1 MKSIIIKQVICLLAF
16 FLMVN
21 FAFSQESKLWV
32 RFDNTVFLPHVN
44 SVGRLIS
51 TSEELNQLI
60 NDNGM
65 TGFIQALPDSKS
77 KNLQNIYE
85 VSFFGNNEDVSISLS
100 KLPFI
105 GLVEKAPDY
114 QVLYTPDDYNIAL
127 SINNDTIDQ
136 YALDLINAQAAWD
149 LSHGSD
155 SVVIAISD
163 QNYYQ
168 HHVELEGKIAYYDST
183 NLATET
189 HGTAVAI
196 LTAGNTNNGIG
207 LSSIGFES
215 KLALYQMTFN
225 EILVAS
231 YAGADVINL
240 SWTSGCYYTQT
251 QQDVINEAYNNGSFI
266 IAAAGNGTTCGGA
279 DSLVYPASYTNVFSV
294 TSVGPTNNH
303 ERFIGDPSSTH
314 QHNLAVD
321 VSAPGYDVT
330 ISPSSNWY
338 LNSSGTSWAAAYVTG
353 TVGLMLSLNKCI
365 SNTDIELILKN
376 SSQNIDSLNPLYAG
390 KIGQGRLDAHEAL
403 VMTTAHLGDLT
414 LSSALVDGCTANDVS
429 ISVSFVGGQAPHTLI
444 WSNGANS
451 LSLDSLGFGINQI
464 TITDAHGCSVNQ
476 VFNVVDVQEPILN
489 SQVTNVACFG
499 DSSGQIELLFTNP
512 QEITNI
518 TWNNGQSGTVLS
530 NLSVGTYEATISYNN
545 GLCSIMQSELVQS
558 PNVLSI
564 AALIVDGCTANDVS
578 ISVSFVGG
586 QAPHDVVWSNGAN
599 SLSLDSL
606 GSGSNQITITDAH
619 GCSVNQVFNVVDV
632 QEPILNSQVTNV
644 ACFGDSSGQIE
655 LLFTNPQEITNITW
669 NNGQSG
675 TVLSNLSVGTYEATI
690 SYNNGL
696 CSIMQSEL
704 VQSPNVL
711 SIAALITDIDSI
723 NTGAIDVTVSG
734 GTPPYLYNWDNNQ
747 QTEDLSNLIAGVYSI
762 SVTDSAGCSLAAFYE
777 ISEDTTG
784 QSDGLDEVVYFN
796 IHAYPNPS
804 NGDVTISWSGELISL
819 ELISALGQVISKQY
833 SFPTNTKL
841 LKNLNSGVYFVRYTK
856 NQTTSKTIKLVV
868 L

>member
-16 FLMVN
+16 FLMEN

-60 NDNGM
+60 NDNDM

-77 KNLQNIYE
+77 KKLQNIYE

-231 YAGADVINL
+231 YAGADVINI

-365 SNTDIELILKN
+365 SNIDIELILKN

-564 AALIVDGCTANDVS
+564 T
-578 ISVSFVGG
+578 
-586 QAPHDVVWSNGAN
+586 
-599 SLSLDSL
+599 
-606 GSGSNQITITDAH
+606 
-619 GCSVNQVFNVVDV
+619 
-632 QEPILNSQVTNV
+632 
-644 ACFGDSSGQIE
+644 
-655 LLFTNPQEITNITW
+655 
-669 NNGQSG
+669 
-675 TVLSNLSVGTYEATI
+675 
-690 SYNNGL
+690 
-696 CSIMQSEL
+696 
-704 VQSPNVL
+704 
-711 SIAALITDIDSI
+711 ALITDIDSI
-723 NTGAIDVTVSG
+723 NAGAIDVTVSG

-784 QSDGLDEVVYFN
+784 QSDGLDEVDYFN

>member
-16 FLMVN
+16 FLMEN

-266 IAAAGNGTTCGGA
+266 IAAAGNGTTCDVA

-429 ISVSFVGGQAPHTLI
+429 ISVSFVGGQAPHDVA

-451 LSLDSLGFGINQI
+451 LSLDSLGFGSNQI

-586 QAPHDVVWSNGAN
+586 QAPHDVAWSNGAN

-606 GSGSNQITITDAH
+606 GFGSNQITITDAH

-675 TVLSNLSVGTYEATI
+675 TVLSNLSVGTYDATI

-704 VQSPNVL
+704 VQSPNVI
-711 SIAALITDIDSI
+711 SITALITDIDSI
-723 NTGAIDVTVSG
+723 NAGAIDVTVSG

>member
-1 MKSIIIKQVICLLAF
+1 MKPIIIKQVICLLAF
-16 FLMVN
+16 FLMEN

-231 YAGADVINL
+231 YAGADVINI

-429 ISVSFVGGQAPHTLI
+429 ISVSFVGGQAPHDVA

-530 NLSVGTYEATISYNN
+530 NLSVGTYDATISYNN

-558 PNVLSI
+558 PNVISI
-564 AALIVDGCTANDVS
+564 T
-578 ISVSFVGG
+578 
-586 QAPHDVVWSNGAN
+586 
-599 SLSLDSL
+599 
-606 GSGSNQITITDAH
+606 
-619 GCSVNQVFNVVDV
+619 
-632 QEPILNSQVTNV
+632 
-644 ACFGDSSGQIE
+644 
-655 LLFTNPQEITNITW
+655 
-669 NNGQSG
+669 
-675 TVLSNLSVGTYEATI
+675 
-690 SYNNGL
+690 
-696 CSIMQSEL
+696 
-704 VQSPNVL
+704 
-711 SIAALITDIDSI
+711 ALITDIDSI
-723 NTGAIDVTVSG
+723 NAGAIDVTVSG

-784 QSDGLDEVVYFN
+784 QSDGLDEVIYFN
-796 IHAYPNPS
+796 INAYPNPS

>member
-1 MKSIIIKQVICLLAF
+1 MKSIIIKQGICLLAF
-16 FLMVN
+16 FLIAN

-183 NLATET
+183 NFATET

-231 YAGADVINL
+231 YAGADVINI

-429 ISVSFVGGQAPHTLI
+429 ISVSFVGGQAPHDVI

-451 LSLDSLGFGINQI
+451 LSLDSLGF
-464 TITDAHGCSVNQ
+464 
-476 VFNVVDVQEPILN
+476 
-489 SQVTNVACFG
+489 
-499 DSSGQIELLFTNP
+499 
-512 QEITNI
+512 
-518 TWNNGQSGTVLS
+518 
-530 NLSVGTYEATISYNN
+530 
-545 GLCSIMQSELVQS
+545 
-558 PNVLSI
+558 
-564 AALIVDGCTANDVS
+564 
-578 ISVSFVGG
+578 
-586 QAPHDVVWSNGAN
+586 
-599 SLSLDSL
+599 
-606 GSGSNQITITDAH
+606 GSNQITITDAH

-723 NTGAIDVTVSG
+723 NAGAIDVTVSG

-784 QSDGLDEVVYFN
+784 QSDGLDEVDYFN

>member
-1 MKSIIIKQVICLLAF
+1 MKPIIIKQVICLLAF
-16 FLMVN
+16 FLMEN

-231 YAGADVINL
+231 YAGADVINI

-266 IAAAGNGTTCGGA
+266 IAAAGNGTTCDVA

-414 LSSALVDGCTANDVS
+414 LSSAFVDGCTANDVS
-429 ISVSFVGGQAPHTLI
+429 ISVSFVGGQAPHDVA

-530 NLSVGTYEATISYNN
+530 NLSVGTYDATISYNN

-558 PNVLSI
+558 PNVISI
-564 AALIVDGCTANDVS
+564 T
-578 ISVSFVGG
+578 
-586 QAPHDVVWSNGAN
+586 
-599 SLSLDSL
+599 
-606 GSGSNQITITDAH
+606 
-619 GCSVNQVFNVVDV
+619 
-632 QEPILNSQVTNV
+632 
-644 ACFGDSSGQIE
+644 
-655 LLFTNPQEITNITW
+655 
-669 NNGQSG
+669 
-675 TVLSNLSVGTYEATI
+675 
-690 SYNNGL
+690 
-696 CSIMQSEL
+696 
-704 VQSPNVL
+704 
-711 SIAALITDIDSI
+711 ALITDIDSI
-723 NTGAIDVTVSG
+723 NAGAIDVTVSG

-747 QTEDLSNLIAGVYSI
+747 QTEDLTNLIAGVYSI

-784 QSDGLDEVVYFN
+784 QSDGLDEVIYFN
-796 IHAYPNPS
+796 INAYPNPS

>member
-1 MKSIIIKQVICLLAF
+1 
-16 FLMVN
+16 
-21 FAFSQESKLWV
+21 
-32 RFDNTVFLPHVN
+32 
-44 SVGRLIS
+44 
-51 TSEELNQLI
+51 
-60 NDNGM
+60 M

-77 KNLQNIYE
+77 KNLQNVYE

-114 QVLYTPDDYNIAL
+114 QVLYAPNDYNIAL
-127 SINNDTIDQ
+127 SYNDTIDQ

-168 HHVELEGKIAYYDST
+168 HHEELEGKIAYYDST
-183 NLATET
+183 NLTTAT

-196 LTAGNTNNGIG
+196 VTAGNTNNGIG
-207 LSSIGFES
+207 LSSIGFDS

-231 YAGADVINL
+231 YAGADVINI
-240 SWTSGCYYTQT
+240 SWTSGCSYTQT
-251 QQDVINEAYNNGSFI
+251 QQDVINEAYNNGTFI

-303 ERFIGDPSSTH
+303 ERIIGDPSSTH

-321 VSAPGYDVT
+321 VSAPGYDVS
-330 ISPSSNWY
+330 ISAAPNWY
-338 LNSSGTSWAAAYVTG
+338 LNTSGTSFACAYVTG

-365 SNTDIELILKN
+365 TNSDIELILKN
-376 SSQNIDSLNPLYAG
+376 SSLNIDSLNPLYTG

-403 VMTTAHLGDLT
+403 VMTTAHLSNLN
-414 LSSALVDGCTANDVS
+414 LSS
-429 ISVSFVGGQAPHTLI
+429 TL
-444 WSNGANS
+444 
-451 LSLDSLGFGINQI
+451 
-464 TITDAHGCSVNQ
+464 
-476 VFNVVDVQEPILN
+476 
-489 SQVTNVACFG
+489 
-499 DSSGQIELLFTNP
+499 
-512 QEITNI
+512 
-518 TWNNGQSGTVLS
+518 
-530 NLSVGTYEATISYNN
+530 
-545 GLCSIMQSELVQS
+545 
-558 PNVLSI
+558 
-564 AALIVDGCTANDVS
+564 VDGCTANDVS

-586 QAPHDVVWSNGAN
+586 QAPHDVVWSNGAI

-606 GSGSNQITITDAH
+606 GFGTNQITITDAH
-619 GCSVNQVFNVVDV
+619 GCSVNQLFEVVDV
-632 QEPILNSQVTNV
+632 QEPFPNTEVTNV
-644 ACFGDSSGQIE
+644 ACFGDSTGQIE
-655 LLFTNPQEITNITW
+655 LLFSNPEEITNVTW

-675 TVLSNLSVGTYEATI
+675 AVLSNLSVGTYEATI

-696 CSIMQSEL
+696 CSIMQTAL
-704 VQSPNVL
+704 VQSPNIL
-711 SIAALITDIDSI
+711 SISAITIDIDSI
-723 NTGAIDVTVSG
+723 NAGAIDVTVSG

-747 QTEDLSNLIAGVYSI
+747 QTEDISNLIAGAYSI

-784 QSDGLDEVVYFN
+784 QSDGLDEVAYFN

-819 ELISALGQVISKQY
+819 ELINALGQVISKQY
-833 SFPTNTKL
+833 SFPTNTKM

-856 NQTTSKTIKLVV
+856 DQITSKTIKLVV

>member
-1 MKSIIIKQVICLLAF
+1 MKPIIIKQVICLLAF
-16 FLMVN
+16 FLMEN

-365 SNTDIELILKN
+365 SNIDIELILKN

-429 ISVSFVGGQAPHTLI
+429 ISVSFVGGQAPHDVA

-451 LSLDSLGFGINQI
+451 LSLDSLGF
-464 TITDAHGCSVNQ
+464 
-476 VFNVVDVQEPILN
+476 
-489 SQVTNVACFG
+489 
-499 DSSGQIELLFTNP
+499 
-512 QEITNI
+512 
-518 TWNNGQSGTVLS
+518 
-530 NLSVGTYEATISYNN
+530 
-545 GLCSIMQSELVQS
+545 
-558 PNVLSI
+558 
-564 AALIVDGCTANDVS
+564 
-578 ISVSFVGG
+578 
-586 QAPHDVVWSNGAN
+586 
-599 SLSLDSL
+599 
-606 GSGSNQITITDAH
+606 GSNQITITDAH

-675 TVLSNLSVGTYEATI
+675 TVLSNLSVGTYDATI

-704 VQSPNVL
+704 VQSPNVI
-711 SIAALITDIDSI
+711 SITALITDIDSI
-723 NTGAIDVTVSG
+723 NAGAIDVTVSG

-784 QSDGLDEVVYFN
+784 QSDGLDEVIYFN
-796 IHAYPNPS
+796 INAYPNPS

>member
-1 MKSIIIKQVICLLAF
+1 MKSIIIKQGICLLAF
-16 FLMVN
+16 FLIAN

-77 KNLQNIYE
+77 KNLQNVYE

-114 QVLYTPDDYNIAL
+114 QVLYAPDDYNIAL

-189 HGTAVAI
+189 HVTAVAI

-231 YAGADVINL
+231 YAGADVINI

-365 SNTDIELILKN
+365 SNIDIELILKN

-429 ISVSFVGGQAPHTLI
+429 ISVSFVGGQAPHDVA

-489 SQVTNVACFG
+489 SQVTNVACFA
-499 DSSGQIELLFTNP
+499 DSTGQIELLFTNL

-530 NLSVGTYEATISYNN
+530 NLSVGTYDATISYNN

-564 AALIVDGCTANDVS
+564 T
-578 ISVSFVGG
+578 
-586 QAPHDVVWSNGAN
+586 
-599 SLSLDSL
+599 
-606 GSGSNQITITDAH
+606 
-619 GCSVNQVFNVVDV
+619 
-632 QEPILNSQVTNV
+632 
-644 ACFGDSSGQIE
+644 
-655 LLFTNPQEITNITW
+655 
-669 NNGQSG
+669 
-675 TVLSNLSVGTYEATI
+675 
-690 SYNNGL
+690 
-696 CSIMQSEL
+696 
-704 VQSPNVL
+704 
-711 SIAALITDIDSI
+711 ALITDIDSI
-723 NTGAIDVTVSG
+723 NAGAIDVTVSG

-747 QTEDLSNLIAGVYSI
+747 QTEDLTNLIAGVYSI

>member
-1 MKSIIIKQVICLLAF
+1 MKSKIIKQVICLLAF
-16 FLMVN
+16 FLIAN

-77 KNLQNIYE
+77 KNLQNVYE

-114 QVLYTPDDYNIAL
+114 QVLYAPDDYNIAL
-127 SINNDTIDQ
+127 SYNDTIDQ

-231 YAGADVINL
+231 YAGADVINI

-365 SNTDIELILKN
+365 SNIDIELILKN

-414 LSSALVDGCTANDVS
+414 LSSALVDSCTANDVS

-499 DSSGQIELLFTNP
+499 DSSGQIELLFTN
-512 QEITNI
+512 
-518 TWNNGQSGTVLS
+518 L
-530 NLSVGTYEATISYNN
+530 
-545 GLCSIMQSELVQS
+545 
-558 PNVLSI
+558 
-564 AALIVDGCTANDVS
+564 
-578 ISVSFVGG
+578 
-586 QAPHDVVWSNGAN
+586 
-599 SLSLDSL
+599 
-606 GSGSNQITITDAH
+606 
-619 GCSVNQVFNVVDV
+619 
-632 QEPILNSQVTNV
+632 
-644 ACFGDSSGQIE
+644 
-655 LLFTNPQEITNITW
+655 QEITNITW

-723 NTGAIDVTVSG
+723 NAGAIDVTVSG

-784 QSDGLDEVVYFN
+784 QSDGLDEVDYFN

>member
-1 MKSIIIKQVICLLAF
+1 MKPIIIKQVICLLAF
-16 FLMVN
+16 FLMEN

-231 YAGADVINL
+231 YAGADVINI

-414 LSSALVDGCTANDVS
+414 LSSAFVDGCTANDVS
-429 ISVSFVGGQAPHTLI
+429 ISVSFVGGQAPHDVA

-530 NLSVGTYEATISYNN
+530 NLSVGTYDATISYNN

-558 PNVLSI
+558 PNVISI
-564 AALIVDGCTANDVS
+564 T
-578 ISVSFVGG
+578 
-586 QAPHDVVWSNGAN
+586 
-599 SLSLDSL
+599 
-606 GSGSNQITITDAH
+606 
-619 GCSVNQVFNVVDV
+619 
-632 QEPILNSQVTNV
+632 
-644 ACFGDSSGQIE
+644 
-655 LLFTNPQEITNITW
+655 
-669 NNGQSG
+669 
-675 TVLSNLSVGTYEATI
+675 
-690 SYNNGL
+690 
-696 CSIMQSEL
+696 
-704 VQSPNVL
+704 
-711 SIAALITDIDSI
+711 ALITDIDSI
-723 NTGAIDVTVSG
+723 NAGAIDVTVSG

-747 QTEDLSNLIAGVYSI
+747 QTEDLTNLIAGVYSI

-784 QSDGLDEVVYFN
+784 QSDGLDEVIYFN
-796 IHAYPNPS
+796 INAYPNPS

>member
-1 MKSIIIKQVICLLAF
+1 MKPIIIKQVICLLAF
-16 FLMVN
+16 FLMEN

-231 YAGADVINL
+231 YAGADVINI

-451 LSLDSLGFGINQI
+451 LSLDSLGFG
-464 TITDAHGCSVNQ
+464 
-476 VFNVVDVQEPILN
+476 
-489 SQVTNVACFG
+489 
-499 DSSGQIELLFTNP
+499 
-512 QEITNI
+512 
-518 TWNNGQSGTVLS
+518 
-530 NLSVGTYEATISYNN
+530 
-545 GLCSIMQSELVQS
+545 
-558 PNVLSI
+558 
-564 AALIVDGCTANDVS
+564 
-578 ISVSFVGG
+578 
-586 QAPHDVVWSNGAN
+586 
-599 SLSLDSL
+599 
-606 GSGSNQITITDAH
+606 SNQITITDAH

-675 TVLSNLSVGTYEATI
+675 TVLSNLSVGTYDATI

-704 VQSPNVL
+704 VQSPNVI
-711 SIAALITDIDSI
+711 SITALITDIDSI
-723 NTGAIDVTVSG
+723 NAGAIDVTVSG

-784 QSDGLDEVVYFN
+784 QSDGLDEVIYFN
-796 IHAYPNPS
+796 INAYPNPS

>member
-16 FLMVN
+16 FLIVN

-77 KNLQNIYE
+77 KNLQNVYE

-114 QVLYTPDDYNIAL
+114 QVLYAPDDYNIAL
-127 SINNDTIDQ
+127 SYNDTIDQ

-231 YAGADVINL
+231 YAGADVINI

-451 LSLDSLGFGINQI
+451 LSLDSLGFG
-464 TITDAHGCSVNQ
+464 
-476 VFNVVDVQEPILN
+476 
-489 SQVTNVACFG
+489 
-499 DSSGQIELLFTNP
+499 
-512 QEITNI
+512 
-518 TWNNGQSGTVLS
+518 
-530 NLSVGTYEATISYNN
+530 
-545 GLCSIMQSELVQS
+545 
-558 PNVLSI
+558 
-564 AALIVDGCTANDVS
+564 
-578 ISVSFVGG
+578 
-586 QAPHDVVWSNGAN
+586 
-599 SLSLDSL
+599 
-606 GSGSNQITITDAH
+606 SNQITITDAH

-711 SIAALITDIDSI
+711 SITALITDIDSI
-723 NTGAIDVTVSG
+723 NAGAIDVTVSG

-784 QSDGLDEVVYFN
+784 QSDGLDEVDYFN

>member
-16 FLMVN
+16 FLMEN

-114 QVLYTPDDYNIAL
+114 QVLYAPDDYNIAL

-231 YAGADVINL
+231 YAGADVINI

-429 ISVSFVGGQAPHTLI
+429 ISVSFVGGQAPHDVA

-451 LSLDSLGFGINQI
+451 LSLDSLGF
-464 TITDAHGCSVNQ
+464 
-476 VFNVVDVQEPILN
+476 
-489 SQVTNVACFG
+489 
-499 DSSGQIELLFTNP
+499 
-512 QEITNI
+512 
-518 TWNNGQSGTVLS
+518 
-530 NLSVGTYEATISYNN
+530 
-545 GLCSIMQSELVQS
+545 
-558 PNVLSI
+558 
-564 AALIVDGCTANDVS
+564 
-578 ISVSFVGG
+578 
-586 QAPHDVVWSNGAN
+586 
-599 SLSLDSL
+599 
-606 GSGSNQITITDAH
+606 GSNQITITDAH

-655 LLFTNPQEITNITW
+655 LLLTNPQEITNITW

-675 TVLSNLSVGTYEATI
+675 TVLSNLSVGTYDATI

-711 SIAALITDIDSI
+711 SITALITDIDSI

-762 SVTDSAGCSLAAFYE
+762 SVTDSAGCNLAAFYE

>member
-1 MKSIIIKQVICLLAF
+1 MKPIIIKQVICLLAF
-16 FLMVN
+16 FLMEN

-231 YAGADVINL
+231 YAGADVINI

-266 IAAAGNGTTCGGA
+266 IAAAGNGTTCDVA

-414 LSSALVDGCTANDVS
+414 LSSAFVDGCTANDVS
-429 ISVSFVGGQAPHTLI
+429 ISVSFVGGQAPHDVA

-499 DSSGQIELLFTNP
+499 DSSGQIELLLSNP

-530 NLSVGTYEATISYNN
+530 NLSVGTYDATISYNN

-558 PNVLSI
+558 PNVISI
-564 AALIVDGCTANDVS
+564 T
-578 ISVSFVGG
+578 
-586 QAPHDVVWSNGAN
+586 
-599 SLSLDSL
+599 
-606 GSGSNQITITDAH
+606 
-619 GCSVNQVFNVVDV
+619 
-632 QEPILNSQVTNV
+632 
-644 ACFGDSSGQIE
+644 
-655 LLFTNPQEITNITW
+655 
-669 NNGQSG
+669 
-675 TVLSNLSVGTYEATI
+675 
-690 SYNNGL
+690 
-696 CSIMQSEL
+696 
-704 VQSPNVL
+704 
-711 SIAALITDIDSI
+711 ALITDIDSI
-723 NTGAIDVTVSG
+723 NAGAIDVTVSG

-747 QTEDLSNLIAGVYSI
+747 QTEDLTNLIAGVYSI

-784 QSDGLDEVVYFN
+784 QSDGLDEVAYFN

>member
-16 FLMVN
+16 FLMAN
-21 FAFSQESKLWV
+21 FAISQESKLWL

-114 QVLYTPDDYNIAL
+114 QVLYAPDDYNIAL
-127 SINNDTIDQ
+127 SYNDTIDQ

-168 HHVELEGKIAYYDST
+168 HHEELEGKIAYYDST
-183 NLATET
+183 NLTTAT

-196 LTAGNTNNGIG
+196 VTAGNTNNGIG
-207 LSSIGFES
+207 LSSIGFDS

-231 YAGADVINL
+231 YAGADVINI
-240 SWTSGCYYTQT
+240 SWTSGCYYSQT
-251 QQDVINEAYNNGSFI
+251 QQDVINEAYNNGTFI

-303 ERFIGDPSSTH
+303 ERIIGDPSSTH

-365 SNTDIELILKN
+365 SNIDIELILKN

-403 VMTTAHLGDLT
+403 VMTTAHLGNLN
-414 LSSALVDGCTANDVS
+414 LSS
-429 ISVSFVGGQAPHTLI
+429 TL
-444 WSNGANS
+444 
-451 LSLDSLGFGINQI
+451 
-464 TITDAHGCSVNQ
+464 
-476 VFNVVDVQEPILN
+476 
-489 SQVTNVACFG
+489 
-499 DSSGQIELLFTNP
+499 
-512 QEITNI
+512 
-518 TWNNGQSGTVLS
+518 
-530 NLSVGTYEATISYNN
+530 
-545 GLCSIMQSELVQS
+545 
-558 PNVLSI
+558 
-564 AALIVDGCTANDVS
+564 VDGCTANDVS

-586 QAPHDVVWSNGAN
+586 QAPHDVVWSNGAI

-606 GSGSNQITITDAH
+606 GFGTNQITITDAH
-619 GCSVNQVFNVVDV
+619 GCSVNQLFEVVDV
-632 QEPILNSQVTNV
+632 QEPFPNTEVTNV
-644 ACFGDSSGQIE
+644 ACFGDSTGQIE
-655 LLFTNPQEITNITW
+655 LLFSNPEEITNVTW

-675 TVLSNLSVGTYEATI
+675 AVLSNLSVGTYEATI

-696 CSIMQSEL
+696 CSIMQTAL
-704 VQSPNVL
+704 VQSPNIL
-711 SIAALITDIDSI
+711 SISALTTDIDSI
-723 NTGAIDVTVSG
+723 NAGAIDVTVSG

-747 QTEDLSNLIAGVYSI
+747 QTEDLSNLIAGFYSI

-784 QSDGLDEVVYFN
+784 QSDGLDEVAYFN

-819 ELISALGQVISKQY
+819 ELINALGQVISKQY

-856 NQTTSKTIKLVV
+856 DQKTSKTIKLVV

>member
-1 MKSIIIKQVICLLAF
+1 MKPIIIKQVICLLAF
-16 FLMVN
+16 FLMEN

-530 NLSVGTYEATISYNN
+530 NLSVGTY
-545 GLCSIMQSELVQS
+545 
-558 PNVLSI
+558 
-564 AALIVDGCTANDVS
+564 D
-578 ISVSFVGG
+578 
-586 QAPHDVVWSNGAN
+586 
-599 SLSLDSL
+599 
-606 GSGSNQITITDAH
+606 
-619 GCSVNQVFNVVDV
+619 
-632 QEPILNSQVTNV
+632 
-644 ACFGDSSGQIE
+644 
-655 LLFTNPQEITNITW
+655 
-669 NNGQSG
+669 
-675 TVLSNLSVGTYEATI
+675 ATI

-723 NTGAIDVTVSG
+723 NAGAIDVTVSG

>member
-1 MKSIIIKQVICLLAF
+1 MKPIIIKQVICLLAF
-16 FLMVN
+16 FLMEN

-231 YAGADVINL
+231 YAGADVINI

-414 LSSALVDGCTANDVS
+414 LSSAFVDGCTANDVS
-429 ISVSFVGGQAPHTLI
+429 ISVSFVGGQAPHDVA

-530 NLSVGTYEATISYNN
+530 NLSVGTYDATISYNN

-558 PNVLSI
+558 PNVISI
-564 AALIVDGCTANDVS
+564 T
-578 ISVSFVGG
+578 
-586 QAPHDVVWSNGAN
+586 
-599 SLSLDSL
+599 
-606 GSGSNQITITDAH
+606 
-619 GCSVNQVFNVVDV
+619 
-632 QEPILNSQVTNV
+632 
-644 ACFGDSSGQIE
+644 
-655 LLFTNPQEITNITW
+655 
-669 NNGQSG
+669 
-675 TVLSNLSVGTYEATI
+675 
-690 SYNNGL
+690 
-696 CSIMQSEL
+696 
-704 VQSPNVL
+704 
-711 SIAALITDIDSI
+711 ALITDIDSI
-723 NTGAIDVTVSG
+723 NAGAIDVTVSG

>member
-16 FLMVN
+16 FLMEN

-231 YAGADVINL
+231 YAGADVINI

-429 ISVSFVGGQAPHTLI
+429 ISVSFVGGQAPHDVA

-530 NLSVGTYEATISYNN
+530 NLSVGTY
-545 GLCSIMQSELVQS
+545 
-558 PNVLSI
+558 
-564 AALIVDGCTANDVS
+564 D
-578 ISVSFVGG
+578 
-586 QAPHDVVWSNGAN
+586 
-599 SLSLDSL
+599 
-606 GSGSNQITITDAH
+606 
-619 GCSVNQVFNVVDV
+619 
-632 QEPILNSQVTNV
+632 
-644 ACFGDSSGQIE
+644 
-655 LLFTNPQEITNITW
+655 
-669 NNGQSG
+669 
-675 TVLSNLSVGTYEATI
+675 ATI

-723 NTGAIDVTVSG
+723 NAGAIDVTVSG

>member
-16 FLMVN
+16 FLMEN

-114 QVLYTPDDYNIAL
+114 QVLYAPDDYNIAL

-231 YAGADVINL
+231 YAGADVINI

-365 SNTDIELILKN
+365 SNVDIELILKN
-376 SSQNIDSLNPLYAG
+376 SSQNIDSLNPLYSG
-390 KIGQGRLDAHEAL
+390 KIGQGRLDVHEAL

-518 TWNNGQSGTVLS
+518 TWNNGQSGTFLS
-530 NLSVGTYEATISYNN
+530 NLSVGTYDATISYNN

-564 AALIVDGCTANDVS
+564 T
-578 ISVSFVGG
+578 
-586 QAPHDVVWSNGAN
+586 
-599 SLSLDSL
+599 
-606 GSGSNQITITDAH
+606 
-619 GCSVNQVFNVVDV
+619 
-632 QEPILNSQVTNV
+632 
-644 ACFGDSSGQIE
+644 
-655 LLFTNPQEITNITW
+655 
-669 NNGQSG
+669 
-675 TVLSNLSVGTYEATI
+675 
-690 SYNNGL
+690 
-696 CSIMQSEL
+696 
-704 VQSPNVL
+704 
-711 SIAALITDIDSI
+711 ALITDIDSI
-723 NTGAIDVTVSG
+723 NAGAIDVTVSG

-784 QSDGLDEVVYFN
+784 QSDGLDEVDYFN

>member
-1 MKSIIIKQVICLLAF
+1 MKSIIIKQGICLLAF
-16 FLMVN
+16 FLIAN

-32 RFDNTVFLPHVN
+32 RFDNTVFLPNVN

-51 TSEELNQLI
+51 TSEELNLLI
-60 NDNGM
+60 NDNDM

-231 YAGADVINL
+231 YAGADVINI

-429 ISVSFVGGQAPHTLI
+429 ISVSFVGGQAPHDVI

-564 AALIVDGCTANDVS
+564 AALI
-578 ISVSFVGG
+578 
-586 QAPHDVVWSNGAN
+586 
-599 SLSLDSL
+599 
-606 GSGSNQITITDAH
+606 
-619 GCSVNQVFNVVDV
+619 
-632 QEPILNSQVTNV
+632 
-644 ACFGDSSGQIE
+644 
-655 LLFTNPQEITNITW
+655 
-669 NNGQSG
+669 
-675 TVLSNLSVGTYEATI
+675 
-690 SYNNGL
+690 
-696 CSIMQSEL
+696 
-704 VQSPNVL
+704 
-711 SIAALITDIDSI
+711 TDIDSI
-723 NTGAIDVTVSG
+723 NAGAIDVTVSG

-747 QTEDLSNLIAGVYSI
+747 LTEDLSNLIAGVYSI

-784 QSDGLDEVVYFN
+784 QSDGLDEVDYFN

>member
-16 FLMVN
+16 FLMAN

-114 QVLYTPDDYNIAL
+114 QVLYAPDDYNIAL
-127 SINNDTIDQ
+127 SYNDTIDQ

-183 NLATET
+183 NLTTAT

-196 LTAGNTNNGIG
+196 VTAGNTNNGIG
-207 LSSIGFES
+207 LSSIGFDS

-231 YAGADVINL
+231 YAGADVINI

-251 QQDVINEAYNNGSFI
+251 QQDVINEAYNNGTFI

-303 ERFIGDPSSTH
+303 ERIIGDPSSTH

-365 SNTDIELILKN
+365 TNTDIELILKN
-376 SSQNIDSLNPLYAG
+376 SSLNIDSLNPLYTG

-403 VMTTAHLGDLT
+403 VMTTAHLSNLN
-414 LSSALVDGCTANDVS
+414 LSS
-429 ISVSFVGGQAPHTLI
+429 TL
-444 WSNGANS
+444 
-451 LSLDSLGFGINQI
+451 
-464 TITDAHGCSVNQ
+464 
-476 VFNVVDVQEPILN
+476 
-489 SQVTNVACFG
+489 
-499 DSSGQIELLFTNP
+499 
-512 QEITNI
+512 
-518 TWNNGQSGTVLS
+518 
-530 NLSVGTYEATISYNN
+530 
-545 GLCSIMQSELVQS
+545 
-558 PNVLSI
+558 
-564 AALIVDGCTANDVS
+564 VDGCTANDVS

-606 GSGSNQITITDAH
+606 GFGTNQITITDAH
-619 GCSVNQVFNVVDV
+619 GCSVNQLFEVVDV
-632 QEPILNSQVTNV
+632 QEPFPNTEVTNV
-644 ACFGDSSGQIE
+644 ACFGDSTGQIE
-655 LLFTNPQEITNITW
+655 LLFSNPEEITNVTW

-675 TVLSNLSVGTYEATI
+675 AVLSNLSVGTYEATI

-696 CSIMQSEL
+696 CSIMQTAL
-704 VQSPNVL
+704 VQSPNIL
-711 SIAALITDIDSI
+711 SISAITIDIDSI
-723 NTGAIDVTVSG
+723 NAGAIDVTVSG

-747 QTEDLSNLIAGVYSI
+747 QTEDISNLIAGVYSI

-784 QSDGLDEVVYFN
+784 QSDGLDEVAYFN

-819 ELISALGQVISKQY
+819 ELINALGQVISKQY

-856 NQTTSKTIKLVV
+856 DQKTSKTIKLVV

>member
-1 MKSIIIKQVICLLAF
+1 MKSIIIKKFSCLLAL
-16 FLMVN
+16 FLAAN

-114 QVLYTPDDYNIAL
+114 QVLYAPDDYNIAL
-127 SINNDTIDQ
+127 SYNDTIDQ

-183 NLATET
+183 NLTTAT

-196 LTAGNTNNGIG
+196 VTAGNTNNGIG
-207 LSSIGFES
+207 LSSIGFDS

-231 YAGADVINL
+231 YAGADVINI

-251 QQDVINEAYNNGSFI
+251 QQDVINEAYNNGTFI

-303 ERFIGDPSSTH
+303 ERIIGDPSSTH

-321 VSAPGYDVT
+321 VSAPGYDVS
-330 ISPSSNWY
+330 ISAAPNWY
-338 LNSSGTSWAAAYVTG
+338 LNTSGTSFACAYVTG

-365 SNTDIELILKN
+365 TNSDIELILKN
-376 SSQNIDSLNPLYAG
+376 SSLNIDSLNPLYTG

-403 VMTTAHLGDLT
+403 VMTTAHLSNLN
-414 LSSALVDGCTANDVS
+414 LSSTLVDGCTANDVS
-429 ISVSFVGGQAPHTLI
+429 ISVSFVGGQAPHNVV

-451 LSLDSLGFGINQI
+451 LSLDSLGFGTNQI

-476 VFNVVDVQEPILN
+476 LFEVVDVQEPFPN
-489 SQVTNVACFG
+489 TEVTNVACFG
-499 DSSGQIELLFTNP
+499 DSTGQIELLFSNP
-512 QEITNI
+512 EEITNV
-518 TWNNGQSGTVLS
+518 TWNNGQSGAVLS

-545 GLCSIMQSELVQS
+545 GLCSIMQTALVQS
-558 PNVLSI
+558 PNILSI
-564 AALIVDGCTANDVS
+564 SA
-578 ISVSFVGG
+578 
-586 QAPHDVVWSNGAN
+586 
-599 SLSLDSL
+599 
-606 GSGSNQITITDAH
+606 ITI
-619 GCSVNQVFNVVDV
+619 
-632 QEPILNSQVTNV
+632 
-644 ACFGDSSGQIE
+644 
-655 LLFTNPQEITNITW
+655 
-669 NNGQSG
+669 
-675 TVLSNLSVGTYEATI
+675 
-690 SYNNGL
+690 
-696 CSIMQSEL
+696 
-704 VQSPNVL
+704 
-711 SIAALITDIDSI
+711 DIDSI
-723 NTGAIDVTVSG
+723 NAGAIDVTVSG

-747 QTEDLSNLIAGVYSI
+747 QTEDISNLIAGVYSI
-762 SVTDSAGCSLAAFYE
+762 SVTDSVGCSLAAFYE

-784 QSDGLDEVVYFN
+784 QSDGLDEVAYFN

-819 ELISALGQVISKQY
+819 ELINALGQVISKQY

-856 NQTTSKTIKLVV
+856 DQKTSKTIKLVV

>member
-1 MKSIIIKQVICLLAF
+1 MKSIIIKQVICLFAF

-231 YAGADVINL
+231 YAGADVINI

-266 IAAAGNGTTCGGA
+266 IAAAGNGTTCDVA

-414 LSSALVDGCTANDVS
+414 LSSAFVDGCTANDVS
-429 ISVSFVGGQAPHTLI
+429 ISVSFVGGQAPHDVA

-530 NLSVGTYEATISYNN
+530 NLSVGTYDATISYNN

-558 PNVLSI
+558 PNVISI
-564 AALIVDGCTANDVS
+564 T
-578 ISVSFVGG
+578 
-586 QAPHDVVWSNGAN
+586 
-599 SLSLDSL
+599 
-606 GSGSNQITITDAH
+606 
-619 GCSVNQVFNVVDV
+619 
-632 QEPILNSQVTNV
+632 
-644 ACFGDSSGQIE
+644 
-655 LLFTNPQEITNITW
+655 
-669 NNGQSG
+669 
-675 TVLSNLSVGTYEATI
+675 
-690 SYNNGL
+690 
-696 CSIMQSEL
+696 
-704 VQSPNVL
+704 
-711 SIAALITDIDSI
+711 ALITDIDSI
-723 NTGAIDVTVSG
+723 NAGAIDVTVSG

-747 QTEDLSNLIAGVYSI
+747 QTEDLTNLIAGVYSI

-784 QSDGLDEVVYFN
+784 QSDGLDEVIYFN
-796 IHAYPNPS
+796 INAYPNPS

>member
-16 FLMVN
+16 FLIAN
-21 FAFSQESKLWV
+21 FAFSQESKLWL

-114 QVLYTPDDYNIAL
+114 QVLYAPDDYNIAL

-231 YAGADVINL
+231 YAGADVINI

-530 NLSVGTYEATISYNN
+530 NLSVGTY
-545 GLCSIMQSELVQS
+545 
-558 PNVLSI
+558 
-564 AALIVDGCTANDVS
+564 D
-578 ISVSFVGG
+578 
-586 QAPHDVVWSNGAN
+586 
-599 SLSLDSL
+599 
-606 GSGSNQITITDAH
+606 
-619 GCSVNQVFNVVDV
+619 
-632 QEPILNSQVTNV
+632 
-644 ACFGDSSGQIE
+644 
-655 LLFTNPQEITNITW
+655 
-669 NNGQSG
+669 
-675 TVLSNLSVGTYEATI
+675 ATI

-723 NTGAIDVTVSG
+723 NAGAIDVTVSG

-784 QSDGLDEVVYFN
+784 QSDGLDEVDYFN

>member
-16 FLMVN
+16 FLMEN

-451 LSLDSLGFGINQI
+451 LSLDSLG
-464 TITDAHGCSVNQ
+464 
-476 VFNVVDVQEPILN
+476 
-489 SQVTNVACFG
+489 
-499 DSSGQIELLFTNP
+499 
-512 QEITNI
+512 
-518 TWNNGQSGTVLS
+518 
-530 NLSVGTYEATISYNN
+530 
-545 GLCSIMQSELVQS
+545 
-558 PNVLSI
+558 
-564 AALIVDGCTANDVS
+564 
-578 ISVSFVGG
+578 
-586 QAPHDVVWSNGAN
+586 
-599 SLSLDSL
+599 
-606 GSGSNQITITDAH
+606 SGSNQITITDAH

-675 TVLSNLSVGTYEATI
+675 TVLSNLSVGTYDATI

-723 NTGAIDVTVSG
+723 NAGAIDVTVSG

>member
-1 MKSIIIKQVICLLAF
+1 MKPIIIKQVICLLAF
-16 FLMVN
+16 FLMEN

-127 SINNDTIDQ
+127 SYNDTIDQ

-530 NLSVGTYEATISYNN
+530 NLSVGTY
-545 GLCSIMQSELVQS
+545 
-558 PNVLSI
+558 
-564 AALIVDGCTANDVS
+564 D
-578 ISVSFVGG
+578 
-586 QAPHDVVWSNGAN
+586 
-599 SLSLDSL
+599 
-606 GSGSNQITITDAH
+606 
-619 GCSVNQVFNVVDV
+619 
-632 QEPILNSQVTNV
+632 
-644 ACFGDSSGQIE
+644 
-655 LLFTNPQEITNITW
+655 
-669 NNGQSG
+669 
-675 TVLSNLSVGTYEATI
+675 ATI

-723 NTGAIDVTVSG
+723 NAGAIDVTVSG